1 MTQKTVNTPDMAAE
15 NKIPGPSGNRN
26 QDVRPLSYPS
36 LELDADCE
44 PSRCWILK
52 DTFLEPNIFEGLYAI
67 Q

>member
-1 MTQKTVNTPDMAAE
+1 MTAE
-15 NKIPGPSGNRN
+15 NEIPGPGGNRN
-26 QDVRPLSYPS
+26 QAVQPLSYPS

-52 DTFLEPNIFEGLYAI
+52 ETSLEPNIFAGLHTI